1 MVLFLL
7 GLMACPFIFSSCEED
22 HGETDY
28 NNVTDDDWKKKTIV
42 SVDNAGDELPIV
54 DYSSISDN

>member
-1 MVLFLL
+1 MVYNGHRCKMKKSYMVLFLL

-28 NNVTDDDWKKKTIV
+28 NNVTDDDWKKKTK
-42 SVDNAGDELPIV
+42 LFL
-54 DYSSISDN
+54 SI